1 MSALPRKRTFA
12 AAVEMSAKCQK
23 RILVSATFGKNSRSH
38 MRNPE
43 FVFAD
48 RAAENF
54 IARIARNVP
63 EWRQTAFFD
72 PAARTKII
80 APAFNRKIR
89 KPLRSKARRIVFRL
103 YLRYLLLSL
112 GKAALDMR
120 QALFSTR
127 CYFLRCL
134 PHVVADGHSWLQ
146 CGPGRF
152 WRCRWG
158 LRQEPNPVIGST
170 TAQPSS

>member
-1 MSALPRKRTFA
+1 
-12 AAVEMSAKCQK
+12 MSAKCQK

-120 QALFSTR
+120 QALFSNALLFPAPPACGACALGFELLPSR
-127 CYFLRCL
+127 PLSLRPL
-134 PHVVADGHSWLQ
+134 SA
-146 CGPGRF
+146 R
-152 WRCRWG
+152 R
-158 LRQEPNPVIGST
+158 
-170 TAQPSS
+170 